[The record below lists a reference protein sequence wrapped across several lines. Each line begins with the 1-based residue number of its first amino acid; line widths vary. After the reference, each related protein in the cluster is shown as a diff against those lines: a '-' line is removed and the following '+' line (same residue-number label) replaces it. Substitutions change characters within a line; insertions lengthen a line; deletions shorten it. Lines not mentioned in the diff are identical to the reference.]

1 VTDKPIQFEGEHFDV
16 ALIDPALL
24 GQRKG
29 SKKYLGFIPELCIV
43 CGACVD
49 QCPWHC
55 LFMVDSS
62 AVAGEGEAFL
72 VDDAIKDDEPRV
84 IFWVDDIECTR
95 CNVCVERCP
104 TDAITMDKL
113 VAPKRQ
119 RALASVPV
127 SQAGG
132 SGE

>member
-1 VTDKPIQFEGEHFDV
+1 MTDKPISYTGEHYTV
-16 ALIDPALL
+16 AQIDPALL

-55 LFMVDSS
+55 LFMIDSDTVTGET
-62 AVAGEGEAFL
+62 AAGL
-72 VDDAIKDDEPRV
+72 VDDAIKNDAPAV
-84 IFWVDDIECTR
+84 VFWVDDTECTR

-113 VAPKRQ
+113 VLPGKQ
-119 RALASVPV
+119 RKLASVPV
-127 SQAGG
+127 SQAA
-132 SGE
+132 S

>member
-1 VTDKPIQFEGEHFDV
+1 MTDKPISYTGEHYTV
-16 ALIDPALL
+16 AQIDPALL

-55 LFMVDSS
+55 LFMIDSDT
-62 AVAGEGEAFL
+62 VAGETAAGL
-72 VDDAIKDDEPRV
+72 VDDAIKSDVPQV
-84 IFWVDDIECTR
+84 VFWVDDTECTR

-113 VAPKRQ
+113 VLPGKQ
-119 RALASVPV
+119 RKLASVPV
-127 SQAGG
+127 SQAA
-132 SGE
+132 S

>member
-1 VTDKPIQFEGEHFDV
+1 MTDKPISLTGEHYTV
-16 ALIDPALL
+16 EQIDPALL

-55 LFMVDSS
+55 LFMIDSD
-62 AVAGEGEAFL
+62 AVAGEGSINL
-72 VDDAIKDDEPRV
+72 VDDAIKSSDPQV
-84 IFWVDDIECTR
+84 VFWVDDIECTR

-113 VAPKRQ
+113 VVPGKQ
-119 RALASVPV
+119 RKLASVPV
-127 SQAGG
+127 AQAA
-132 SGE
+132 S

>member
-1 VTDKPIQFEGEHFDV
+1 MSDKPISFKGEHFTV
-16 ALIDPALL
+16 SQIDPQLL
-24 GQRKG
+24 NQRKG

-55 LFMVDSS
+55 LFMIDSN
-62 AVAGEGEAFL
+62 AVAGEAAINL
-72 VDDAIKDDEPRV
+72 VDDAIKSSDPQV
-84 IFWVDDIECTR
+84 VFWVDDTECTR

-113 VAPKRQ
+113 VVPGGKKQ
-119 RALASVPV
+119 RKLASVPV
-127 SQAGG
+127 SQAA
-132 SGE
+132 S

>member
-1 VTDKPIQFEGEHFDV
+1 VTDKPISYTGEHYTV
-16 ALIDPALL
+16 AQIDPALL

-55 LFMVDSS
+55 LFMIDSDTVS
-62 AVAGEGEAFL
+62 GEAATDL
-72 VDDAIKDDEPRV
+72 VDDAIKSSAPAV
-84 IFWVDDIECTR
+84 VFWVDDTECTR

-113 VAPKRQ
+113 VLPSKQ
-119 RALASVPV
+119 RKLASVPV
-127 SQAGG
+127 SQAA
-132 SGE
+132 S

>member
-1 VTDKPIQFEGEHFDV
+1 MTDKPITITGEHFDV
-16 ALIDPALL
+16 ALIDPELL
-24 GQRKG
+24 SHRKG

-55 LFMVDSS
+55 LFMIDSD
-62 AVAGEGEAFL
+62 AVVGEGSINL
-72 VDDAIKDDEPRV
+72 VDDAIKSDDPRV
-84 IFWVDDIECTR
+84 VFWVDDTECTR

-113 VAPKRQ
+113 VVPKGQ
-119 RALASVPV
+119 RKLASVPAA
-127 SQAGG
+127 QAA
-132 SGE
+132 EA

>member
-1 VTDKPIQFEGEHFDV
+1 MASNPITLQGEHFTV
-16 ALIDPALL
+16 SQIDPELL

-62 AVAGEGEAFL
+62 AVSGEGPAVL
-72 VDDAIKDDEPRV
+72 VDDAIKDDDPRV
-84 IFWVDDIECTR
+84 IFWVDDVECTR

-113 VAPKRQ
+113 VVPGKQ
-119 RALASVPV
+119 RKLASVPI
-127 SQAGG
+127 SQAAG
-132 SGE
+132 